1 MFSGPDGLQLC
12 RGIAIEMSRS
22 FVRSWATV
30 VTIMALACFAF
41 VQPMPEG
48 PAGGGFAG
56 NSGSELSKESSGE
69 TGSLRAGSHLNEA
82 PPLLDTAFSSKTF
95 SSVAILPVMIAS
107 HIGGTGSNTQAFAAA
122 KIPTRAPEPL
132 IRPG

>member
-1 MFSGPDGLQLC
+1 MFARPNWRQLC
-12 RGIAIEMSRS
+12 IGKAIEMSRS

-48 PAGGGFAG
+48 PTGGFVGSRTSAADIGANAG
-56 NSGSELSKESSGE
+56 LSVM
-69 TGSLRAGSHLNEA
+69 LHLNEA

-95 SSVAILPVMIAS
+95 SPVAILPVIVAS
-107 HIGGTGSNTQAFAAA
+107 HLGGSRPNAQAFPGA